1 MLKQRLITA
10 SLLIPLILWMI
21 LNFSSLVLASMMGCF
36 VIIAAWE
43 WTGICELSTLVTRII
58 YVFFVL
64 CSLFI
69 IYKLLKDYTQG
80 TIYLLSIINLWWLG
94 SVYWLW
100 RYQQGFDLIPRSR
113 IIKSL
118 LGLLILLPP
127 WAALVILHQDTHYG
141 GSWVI
146 FLLVL
151 IWTADTG
158 AYFAGRRWGQMKLA
172 DKISPG
178 KTWEGVVG
186 GLLSSSAVTLSYALL
201 QAMSLFKIVIFVTLC
216 LLTVIVSIVGD
227 LLESL
232 FKRQVGLKDSSQFLP
247 GHGGVLDR
255 IDSLTA
261 AAPLFVTGLILL
273 GNLS

>member
-1 MLKQRLITA
+1 
-10 SLLIPLILWMI
+10 
-21 LNFSSLVLASMMGCF
+21 
-36 VIIAAWE
+36 
-43 WTGICELSTLVTRII
+43 
-58 YVFFVL
+58 
-64 CSLFI
+64 
-69 IYKLLKDYTQG
+69 
-80 TIYLLSIINLWWLG
+80 
-94 SVYWLW
+94 
-100 RYQQGFDLIPRSR
+100 
-113 IIKSL
+113 
-118 LGLLILLPP
+118 
-127 WAALVILHQDTHYG
+127 
-141 GSWVI
+141 
-146 FLLVL
+146 
-151 IWTADTG
+151 
-158 AYFAGRRWGQMKLA
+158 MKLA
-172 DKISPG
+172 DRISPG

-216 LLTVIVSIVGD
+216 LLTVVISIVGD